1 METAYNYLYFRRTYS
16 VPYSGKL
23 WQLGFKFG
31 DLVNFG
37 QNANIK
43 AHCVNGSRAISP
55 KLKLAKCIFFVDLPN
70 LPAIIMVLW
79 VAVADPYVG
88 LARKRPKTKWR
99 PQWAENELITYIFAV
114 QVVCSILAT

>member
-70 LPAIIMVLW
+70 LPAIIMV
-79 VAVADPYVG
+79 YQYE
-88 LARKRPKTKWR
+88 LASEIMLYNWDEPE
-99 PQWAENELITYIFAV
+99 QDSL
-114 QVVCSILAT
+114 